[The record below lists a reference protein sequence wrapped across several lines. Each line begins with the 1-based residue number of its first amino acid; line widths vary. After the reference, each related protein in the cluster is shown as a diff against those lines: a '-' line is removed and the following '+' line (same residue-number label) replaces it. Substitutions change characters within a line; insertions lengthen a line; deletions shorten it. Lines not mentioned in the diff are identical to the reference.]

1 MELRVE
7 RLELILQVLCESV
20 IKRVIGATSLDIHNG
35 SIFVCVRYTV
45 SWLIKVLL
53 INYVRKN
60 VLVS

>member
-45 SWLIKVLL
+45 SWV
-53 INYVRKN
+53 NQG
-60 VLVS
+60 LVNQLCEKECAC